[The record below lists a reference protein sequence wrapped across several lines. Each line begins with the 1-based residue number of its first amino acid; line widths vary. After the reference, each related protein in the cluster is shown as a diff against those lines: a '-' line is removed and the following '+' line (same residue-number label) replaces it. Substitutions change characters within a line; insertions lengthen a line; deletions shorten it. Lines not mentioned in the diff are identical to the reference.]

1 MGCFVTNNMI
11 DSLLQTSD
19 YNDNIDPVEIQKTL
33 MGFLGQTYT
42 EISKYDSHLV
52 ATNQFLSPKKE
63 EFQRTAE
70 QVLREV
76 RGGMQPRIAQSIPQ
90 PQLHEPQIAARPF
103 IDTNTAPPPPPPFDP
118 NQMEFSFDNSVTA
131 KLINT
136 KLDDIE
142 KRIKRL
148 DITLQKV
155 LSYLNSHETENPKQE

>member
-1 MGCFVTNNMI
+1 MGFFVSNNMI
-11 DSLLQTSD
+11 DPLLQTPD
-19 YNDNIDPVEIQKTL
+19 YNDNIDPLEIQKTL

-76 RGGMQPRIAQSIPQ
+76 RGGMQPQITQSTQQ
-90 PQLHEPQIAARPF
+90 PQLHQPQITARPF

-148 DITLQKV
+148 DIALQKV
-155 LSYLNSHETENPKQE
+155 LSYLDSHETENPKQE